1 MERDLITLALQEI
14 AIKKSK
20 DLKEVQQYLMMRHRI
35 KIDPLALSKRLQ
47 KILEEEKAVA

>member
-14 AIKKSK
+14 ALKNGK
-20 DLKEVQQYLMMRHRI
+20 DLNEVQQYLMMRYRI
-35 KIDPLALSKRLQ
+35 KVDPIALSKRLK